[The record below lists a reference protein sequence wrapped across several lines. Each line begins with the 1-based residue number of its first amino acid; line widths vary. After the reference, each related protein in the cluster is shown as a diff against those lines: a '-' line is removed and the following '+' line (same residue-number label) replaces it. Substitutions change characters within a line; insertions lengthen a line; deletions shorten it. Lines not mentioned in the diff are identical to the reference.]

1 MKKVALCMILFCTS
15 AACLGGFKNW
25 IRRHLL
31 REHIVRQSSA
41 PTETDPLLSNPKLQ
55 SISNPYN
62 GTVKIP
68 IYETDKNG
76 IETTNYIRMDIK
88 LYWLLISNGLFQP
101 RDVS

>member
-1 MKKVALCMILFCTS
+1 MKKVALFMILFCTP
-15 AACLGGFKNW
+15 AACMGGFQDW
-25 IRRHLL
+25 ICRHLL
-31 REHIVRQSSA
+31 REHIVRQPSA

-55 SISNPYN
+55 SISKPYN

-76 IETTNYIRMDIK
+76 RETTNYIRMDIT
-88 LYWLLISNGLFQP
+88 LYWLLISNGLFHP

>member
-1 MKKVALCMILFCTS
+1 MILFCTP
-15 AACLGGFKNW
+15 AACLGGLQDW

-41 PTETDPLLSNPKLQ
+41 PTEADPLLNNSKLP

-68 IYETDKNG
+68 IYETDKDG
-76 IETTNYIRMDIK
+76 TETTNYMRMEIK
-88 LYWLLISNGLFQP
+88 LYWLLVSNGLFQP